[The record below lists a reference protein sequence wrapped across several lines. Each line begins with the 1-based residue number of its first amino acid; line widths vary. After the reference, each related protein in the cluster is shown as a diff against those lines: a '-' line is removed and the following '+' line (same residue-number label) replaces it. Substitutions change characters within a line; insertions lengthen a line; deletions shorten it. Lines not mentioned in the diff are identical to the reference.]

1 MGVIVKADLSGYD
14 YHPGYP
20 AFEEYPQMEHLD
32 ISEEEKVP
40 LAPIEDIIETTPE
53 SIEITTI
60 DEHIGVTEDEHIGVT
75 EDEHIEVTEA
85 DQDIKSTTTEDEHIG
100 VTEDDN
106 PEKEGQ
112 SKVLHE
118 DEKDSHRHIDTS
130 ESPEDKSRVLD
141 NIFEKEKTDKK
152 KISDNEILKED
163 DSPKTKSP
171 EIASRMSEE
180 EITPKPS
187 CKSDLEIITTPSPE
201 IPEKEKVNSRN
212 NEINEIPGHELTD
225 TGYVYRDPRNRY

>member
-1 MGVIVKADLSGYD
+1 MNILVLTLCMGVIVKADLSGYD

-40 LAPIEDIIETTPE
+40 LAPIEDIIETTPG

-75 EDEHIEVTEA
+75 EDEHIGV
-85 DQDIKSTTTEDEHIG
+85 TEDEHIG
-100 VTEDDN
+100 VTEADKDIKSTTLEDGHIAVTEAVP

-141 NIFEKEKTDKK
+141 NILEKEKVDKK

-163 DSPKTKSP
+163 DSPKTKRP
-171 EIASRMSEE
+171 E
-180 EITPKPS
+180 
-187 CKSDLEIITTPSPE
+187 
-201 IPEKEKVNSRN
+201 
-212 NEINEIPGHELTD
+212 
-225 TGYVYRDPRNRY
+225 